1 MEPKDFDEREYIEAL
16 CTQHRGLPRG
26 GPGCDAY
33 TVDALKKLTG
43 LPSSP
48 RVLDIG
54 CGPGRQTLV
63 LAKQLGV
70 KITAVDFYQPFL
82 DQLQADAAQRGLS
95 SLVQT
100 VHQDMGRLDYVPGSW
115 DLIWSEGAIFIIG
128 FENGLKMWRPW
139 LAEGGYVAVTECTWL
154 KPDPPAETVEYW
166 AGNYPQ
172 MKTVEENLSIVA
184 EAGYQVVGHF
194 DLGPDAWWDNY
205 YGPLAGR
212 MNKLAQA
219 GDSDPVLA
227 FARDQAWR
235 EMEIYRRFSDWY
247 GYVFYLM
254 RAI

>member
-16 CTQHRGLPRG
+16 CIQHEGLPRG
-26 GPGCDAY
+26 GPGSDAY
-33 TVDALKKLTG
+33 TRDALDRLTD
-43 LPSSP
+43 LPASP

-54 CGPGRQTLV
+54 CGPGKQTLV

-95 SLVQT
+95 SLVRT
-100 VHQDMGRLDYVPGSW
+100 VHQDMGRLDYPPGSW
-115 DLIWSEGAIFIIG
+115 NLIWSEGTIFIIG

-139 LAEGGYVAVTECTWL
+139 LARGGYVAVTECAWL
-154 KPDPPAETVEYW
+154 RPDPPAEAVEYW
-166 AGNYPQ
+166 AGNYPDMHQ
-172 MKTVEENLSIVA
+172 VEHNLSVIR
-184 EAGYQVVGHF
+184 EAGYQVIDHF
-194 DLGPDAWWDNY
+194 ALGTDAWWKNFYD
-205 YGPLAGR
+205 PRSERLK
-212 MNKLAQA
+212 KLAQA
-219 GDSDPVLA
+219 GDSDPAMA
-227 FARDQAWR
+227 FAIEQAWR